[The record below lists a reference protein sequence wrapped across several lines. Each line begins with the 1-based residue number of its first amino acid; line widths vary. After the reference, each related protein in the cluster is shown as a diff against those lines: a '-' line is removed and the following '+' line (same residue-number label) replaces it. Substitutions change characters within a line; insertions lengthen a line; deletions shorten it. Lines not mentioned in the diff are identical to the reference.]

1 MPNIPVYKP
10 SMPRYTL
17 YIMQHLAWPTL
28 VITAGLTGIIW
39 LTQALRFIDFMLSR
53 GISVGSFLY
62 LTGLMVPSLLMIIL
76 PVALLIAVLYVY
88 NRLTSDSELVV
99 FSAVGLSRLQ
109 LAAPAIYVAIICMLL
124 TYIISLFIMP
134 IANQRFRDI
143 RVYFRDQ
150 YASVLLQEDVF
161 NTPIDG
167 LTVFVRAR
175 DNAGQMRGILIQD
188 NRDPKH
194 VITMM
199 AEEGKLVQTKTGP
212 RFYLKNGQRQE
223 LQMPQKR
230 LTWLSFADYA
240 LDIGFYA
247 NAAKRTRGA
256 DERTIV
262 SLFDYGDARNEEI
275 PALRAE
281 AHQRITWPL
290 YTMALPLFALAALL
304 SSEFNRRGQWKRI
317 VFAGAMSVI
326 IVLIAFSLRNLA
338 VKNIGAIVFMYVLS
352 LGTIV
357 GAIAVLKTNR
367 FIRLPQHR
375 VTLPEPTS
383 AA

>member
-1 MPNIPVYKP
+1 MKEF
-10 SMPRYTL
+10 MPRYTL

-53 GISVGSFLY
+53 GISAASFLY

-76 PVALLIAVLYVY
+76 PVALLLSVLYVY
-88 NRLTSDSELVV
+88 NRLIGDSELVV
-99 FSAVGLSRLQ
+99 FSAVGLSRMQ
-109 LAAPAIYVAIICMLL
+109 LATPAIYVALICMCL
-124 TYIISLFIMP
+124 TYVISLFIMP

-143 RVYFRDQ
+143 RTYFRDQ

-167 LTVFVRAR
+167 LTVFVRSR
-175 DNAGQMRGILIQD
+175 EGQGQMRGILIQD
-188 NRDPKH
+188 NRDPRH

-199 AEEGKLVQTKTGP
+199 AEQGKLVQTKTGP

-223 LQMPQKR
+223 LTNPQGR
-230 LTWLSFADYA
+230 LSWLSFADYA

-256 DERTIV
+256 DERTIAT
-262 SLFDYGDARNEEI
+262 LFDYQDAPAADI

-317 VFAGAMSVI
+317 VFSGICAVG

-338 VKNIGAIVFMYVLS
+338 VKQPFAIIFMYLCS

-357 GAIAVLKTNR
+357 GALLILRANR
-367 FIRLPQHR
+367 FIALPKFASSQPQA
-375 VTLPEPTS
+375 VTTV
-383 AA
+383 